1 MFFSVG
7 VWANQIGWQR
17 GFQAQ
22 REIDRKL
29 YSAFERVL
37 KREQAGEICL
47 PNQEAFQKHFMDE
60 LKLDKYYKNLKS
72 LTRWA
77 LIRVE
82 AALLSWMERQ
92 RIFPHTIINTKRIF
106 IHFHLNPGPCQ
117 MP

>member
-1 MFFSVG
+1 MKMRTLNNVMWTFNIAFATTITILDLVSIYYWLIIMFFSVG

-60 LKLDKYYKNLKS
+60 LKLDKYYKNLK
-72 LTRWA
+72 
-77 LIRVE
+77 E
-82 AALLSWMERQ
+82 KE
-92 RIFPHTIINTKRIF
+92 KEK
-106 IHFHLNPGPCQ
+106 
-117 MP
+117 